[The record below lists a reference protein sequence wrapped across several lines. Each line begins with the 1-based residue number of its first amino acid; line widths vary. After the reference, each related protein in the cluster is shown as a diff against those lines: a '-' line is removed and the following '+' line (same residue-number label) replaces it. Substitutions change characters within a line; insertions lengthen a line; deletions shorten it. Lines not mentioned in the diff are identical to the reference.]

1 VKHPTHSRL
10 NSQIYREACEWFIE
24 CRAGDLNTAA
34 RRELDGWLRKSPEH
48 LGAYLEIAALWSKGP
63 LLDRGNKWSVQRLIE
78 QASAGRDN
86 IVQLDDAAPP
96 NDSEPHRYRPDCER
110 ATLQRARPQSWFG
123 RAGGLALA
131 ATVFVCVVCGCLL
144 WLQTLRY
151 PTYSTDIGEQRSIS
165 LVDGST
171 VDLNSQSRIRV
182 RYSEAERAVDLL
194 EGEALF
200 HVAKD
205 RTRPFTVRSNTAQV
219 RAVGTQFD
227 VYRKRS
233 ETVISVVQ
241 GRVAVPNPAARPAGR
256 DIYLGAGEQL
266 RVTHDATN
274 KPEHPNIAN
283 ATAWRQRQLVFES
296 ASLAEVAEE
305 FNRYNAR
312 RLVIENPEVYTFH
325 ISGIFS
331 STDPSSLVR
340 FLRQRPGVLVSETPG
355 EIRVKGGGAPQKIVR
370 RVGNQSMWNRS
381 SCA

>member
-1 VKHPTHSRL
+1 MK
-10 NSQIYREACEWFIE
+10 
-24 CRAGDLNTAA
+24 
-34 RRELDGWLRKSPEH
+34 
-48 LGAYLEIAALWSKGP
+48 
-63 LLDRGNKWSVQRLIE
+63 
-78 QASAGRDN
+78 
-86 IVQLDDAAPP
+86 
-96 NDSEPHRYRPDCER
+96 
-110 ATLQRARPQSWFG
+110 
-123 RAGGLALA
+123 
-131 ATVFVCVVCGCLL
+131 
-144 WLQTLRY
+144 TLRA

-165 LVDGST
+165 LADGST

-233 ETVISVVQ
+233 ETLISVVE
-241 GRVAVPNPAARPAGR
+241 GRVAVPNPTARPSGG

-274 KPEHPNIAN
+274 KPEHPNIVN

-312 RLVIENPEVYTFH
+312 HLVIENPEVCAFH

-355 EIRVKGGGAPQKIVR
+355 EIRVKAGGVPQKIIR